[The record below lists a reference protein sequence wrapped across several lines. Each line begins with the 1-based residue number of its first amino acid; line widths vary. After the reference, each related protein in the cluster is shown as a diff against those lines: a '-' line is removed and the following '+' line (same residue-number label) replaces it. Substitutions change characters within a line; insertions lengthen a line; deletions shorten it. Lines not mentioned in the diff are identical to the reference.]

1 MSVSLTIP
9 EADGTI
15 PPTPTDAMDAS
26 LATLR
31 ANAAQ
36 WCATD
41 VLARIELLRTL
52 IHTTLE
58 AAPAWTTAAAA
69 AKGIRRDSPL
79 MGEDWGSGPATTVRN
94 LSLLE
99 STLIDIATTGRPQP
113 KAVRTAADGQVAV
126 DVMPADRIDPL
137 LFAGF
142 TAEARLDRSVTEEQ
156 AYERMGRIY
165 RSDHGKEPGVAL
177 VLGAGNVSSIGPMD
191 ALYQLLALD
200 RVVLLKMNPVN
211 AHLGPHVAAAFAPL
225 VDAGFL
231 RLAYGGADVGTYL
244 TDHDEIDAIHV
255 TGSEATY
262 DAIVFGPGEEGAR
275 RKRDRSPRLDT
286 PVSAELGNITPVIV
300 VPGPWSERDLRFH
313 GDNIASMLVNNGGF
327 NCVASRVIVQH
338 RAWAKRQPLL
348 HEIRRSLREA
358 EPREPYYPGARERWE
373 RFTNAHKQAEWFGD
387 PDDDAVPFTLIPELD
402 PDASD
407 DIAFRQ
413 EAFCGVMGEVGLEAP
428 RSVSEFLDAAVDF
441 CNEQLWGTLAAT
453 ILIHPRS
460 LADPEVAAALD
471 RAIDRL
477 EYGSVVINHW
487 AGAAYGFV
495 APPWGAYPGSDV
507 ADIQS
512 GRGVV
517 HNTYLLE
524 DVEKTV
530 VRGPFTTPMTPPW
543 FHTHR
548 TADRLLP
555 TVARFTGTRDAT
567 LVPSLLWQAARG

>member
-9 EADGTI
+9 EADSTI
-15 PPTPTDAMDAS
+15 PPTPTDAIDAS

-31 ANAAQ
+31 AGAAQ

-41 VLARIELLRTL
+41 VLARVELLRSLIDSTL
-52 IHTTLE
+52 D
-58 AAPAWTTAAAA
+58 AAPAWVTAAAA

-94 LSLLE
+94 LALLE
-99 STLIDIATTGRPQP
+99 STLIDIAATGRPQP

-165 RSDHGKEPGVAL
+165 RPDHVKEPGVAL

-191 ALYQLLALD
+191 ALYQLFALD
-200 RVVLLKMNPVN
+200 RVVLLKLNPVN
-211 AHLGPHVAAAFAPL
+211 AHLGPHIAAAFAPL

-231 RLAYGGADVGTYL
+231 RLAYGGADVGAYL
-244 TDHDEIDAIHV
+244 TDHDEVDAIHV

-262 DAIVFGPGEEGAR
+262 EGIVFGTGEDGAR
-275 RKRDRSPRLDT
+275 RKRERAPRMDT
-286 PVSAELGNITPVIV
+286 PVSAELGNVTPVIV
-300 VPGPWSERDLRFH
+300 VPGPWSDRDLRFH
-313 GDNIASMLVNNGGF
+313 GDNIASMLANNGGF
-327 NCVASRVIVQH
+327 NCVASRMIVQH

-348 HEIRRSLREA
+348 DEVRRSLREA

-373 RFTNAHKQAEWFGD
+373 RFTDAHKQAEWFGEER
-387 PDDDAVPFTLIPELD
+387 DDAVPFTLLPELD
-402 PDASD
+402 PGDAD
-407 DIAFRQ
+407 DIAFRE

-428 RSVSEFLDAAVDF
+428 RSAADFLDAAVAF

-477 EYGSVVINHW
+477 RYGSVVINHW
-487 AGAAYGFV
+487 PGAAYGFV

-524 DVEKTV
+524 DVQKSV
-530 VRGPFTTPMTPPW
+530 VRGPFRPPAKPVW

-548 TADRLLP
+548 RMDRVGPRLAKAFATGSP
-555 TVARFTGTRDAT
+555 VAVAALARDA
-567 LVPSLLWQAARG
+567 LRG